1 MIEKEILDRVPLNP
15 GRITLEPVDG
25 MENTFDMKRSD
36 NPSVEGTPINK
47 ATLDSII
54 YSRLTGRY
62 YDLEVASV
70 ESSVMTGIK
79 TNPIPTSGWV
89 VVSRGKATNG
99 QYIIDAYDSLNE
111 TYTPEKASD
120 GNSTTFWAAD
130 NSYGTTPEK
139 QWSIHSETPIRVNKV
154 KINMSVLG
162 TTGSVKFKIRG
173 NTNYNYSRLDLTDSI
188 SFSNTNGLKEF
199 TIKTPGFYKGYALTF
214 EEFGSGVN
222 VAIYDFQISDYDVTT
237 YKNHFALSKGVP
249 PTWSVGQRIMVKVP
263 DSATTAGAVENTL
276 NGIKINTILQAS
288 KRYELIYNGSTFD
301 GKEV

>member
-25 MENTFDMKRSD
+25 MENTFDMKRAD

-70 ESSVMTGIK
+70 ESSVMTSIK

-89 VVSRGKATNG
+89 LVEDWKATNG
-99 QYIIDAYDSLNE
+99 QYIIYASDSKGTSN
-111 TYTPEKASD
+111 TPEKATD
-120 GNSTTFWAAD
+120 GNSTTYWSAD
-130 NSYGTTPEK
+130 VSYGTTSEK
-139 QWSIHSETPIRVNKV
+139 QWAIHSETPIRVNKV
-154 KINMSVLG
+154 KINMALLSIM
-162 TTGSVKFKIRG
+162 TGRFKIRG
-173 NTNYNYSRLDLTDSI
+173 NTNYGYSMRDLTDWI
-188 SFSNTNGLKEF
+188 SFSNTDGLKEY

-214 EEFGSGVN
+214 EDFDGGN
-222 VAIYDFQISDYDVTT
+222 VALYEFQISDYDVTT
-237 YKNHFALSKGVP
+237 YKNHFVLNEGVP
-249 PTWSVGQRIMVKVP
+249 STWTVGQRIMVKVP